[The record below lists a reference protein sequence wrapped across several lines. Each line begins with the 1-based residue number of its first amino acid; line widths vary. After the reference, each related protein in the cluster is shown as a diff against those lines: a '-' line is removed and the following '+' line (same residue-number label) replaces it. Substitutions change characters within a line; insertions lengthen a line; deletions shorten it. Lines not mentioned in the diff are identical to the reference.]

1 MVSVQTRS
9 VPLQRVVR
17 KCKKRAAGYLR
28 AWLDSFAMVSCPW
41 PVGGALSFLQ
51 WRQKTGISKIPM
63 FQVLR
68 GNCWD
73 TG

>member
-28 AWLDSFAMVSCPW
+28 AWLDSFAIVSCPW

-51 WRQKTGISKIPM
+51 WRQKNRDKQDPHVSG
-63 FQVLR
+63 VER
-68 GNCWD
+68 
-73 TG
+73 